1 MKKLL
6 TIGTALAGLAFTAV
20 GALAADIKP
29 AVLYDLGG
37 RFDKSFNEGAYNGAE
52 KFKEDTGVEYRDFEI
67 QNDSQREQ
75 ALRNFA
81 KRGMN
86 PIVAIGFSQANAVE
100 KVAKEFPD

>member
-6 TIGTALAGLAFTAV
+6 TIGTALAGLAFTVAT
-20 GALAADIKP
+20 AAADTKP

-37 RFDKSFNEGAYNGAE
+37 RFDKSFNEAAYTGAE
-52 KFKEDTGVEYRDFEI
+52 KFKQDYGIEYRDFEI

-81 KRGMN
+81 
-86 PIVAIGFSQANAVE
+86 
-100 KVAKEFPD
+100 

>member
-75 ALRNFA
+75 ACATLPSA
-81 KRGMN
+81 
-86 PIVAIGFSQANAVE
+86 A
-100 KVAKEFPD
+100 